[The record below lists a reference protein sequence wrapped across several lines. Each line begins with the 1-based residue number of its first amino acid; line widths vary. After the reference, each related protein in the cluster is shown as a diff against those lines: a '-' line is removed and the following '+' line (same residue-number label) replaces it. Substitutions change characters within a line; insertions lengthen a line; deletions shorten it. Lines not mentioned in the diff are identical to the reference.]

1 MLAKNNERSTLP
13 NIISGVPHGSIV
25 GTTFNYFI
33 NHFLSFILIATA
45 HNFAYDYIS
54 HNLATTVDS
63 LNQT

>member
-1 MLAKNNERSTLP
+1 MSAKNNERSTLP